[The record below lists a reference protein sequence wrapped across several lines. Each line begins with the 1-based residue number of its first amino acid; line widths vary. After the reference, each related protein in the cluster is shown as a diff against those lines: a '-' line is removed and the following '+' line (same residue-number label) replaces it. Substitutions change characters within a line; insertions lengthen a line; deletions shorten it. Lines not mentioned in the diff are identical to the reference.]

1 MSSLNPCAGKV
12 VVEKERVKGYEG
24 WREGQKMLYSSSVGG
39 EWGVVDVGEEVTKW
53 GSWCKEDEQ
62 HVGKQATVGTRGI
75 VCQGAKL
82 DLLHECGDQLE
93 NLFQVSCEPL
103 MSSVAGEHPR
113 RVSSIACGRLQ
124 VLALG
129 FLSATPK
136 RCACSRCTHW
146 AHIFVGWGFWN
157 VVYPIYDKFA
167 DFCLYCRPR
176 VLECHIPYWWR
187 VGQEWLSSTLVPLP
201 SLILSYWALTHFL

>member
-136 RCACSRCTHW
+136 RWACSRCTHW
-146 AHIFVGWGFWN
+146 RRVFILTEL
-157 VVYPIYDKFA
+157 
-167 DFCLYCRPR
+167 CLYPNIICQGVHTIVSPIDSKSYNS
-176 VLECHIPYWWR
+176 CCKAF
-187 VGQEWLSSTLVPLP
+187 SSQ
-201 SLILSYWALTHFL
+201 